1 MLRQAQHERGNK
13 FGAVFALIALFA
25 LAACNSPAADQAT
38 TAPGLII
45 APGTYT
51 DVTGEGDGD
60 GWRVTLPQGEASK
73 QIAVTYCAPDCG
85 EPIQVPLRAGMGGL
99 MVEYPFADGRSVA
112 LAIRTHG
119 SGLEV
124 ATDWGNGLE
133 SYKLARVAIG
143 HELRDGTATI
153 NSN

>member
-1 MLRQAQHERGNK
+1 MNRSVILC
-13 FGAVFALIALFA
+13 VTLFS
-25 LAACNSPAADQAT
+25 LAACNSPASNEAQTT
-38 TAPGLII
+38 TAGLTI

-60 GWRVTLPQGEASK
+60 GWRVALPQGEASK

-85 EPIQVPLRAGMGGL
+85 EPVQVPLRAGMGGL
-99 MVEYPFADGRSVA
+99 MAEYPMGDGRSVA

-119 SGLEV
+119 SGIEV

-133 SYKLARVAIG
+133 SYKLALVEAVP
-143 HELRDGTATI
+143 
-153 NSN
+153 N

>member
-1 MLRQAQHERGNK
+1 MP
-13 FGAVFALIALFA
+13 ALIALFL
-25 LAACNSPAADQAT
+25 LAACNSPADDEAT
-38 TAPGLII
+38 TSPGLII

-73 QIAVTYCAPDCG
+73 QIAVSYCAPECAA
-85 EPIQVPLRAGMGGL
+85 PTQVPLRVGMGGL
-99 MVEYPFADGRSVA
+99 MAEYPMGDGRSVA

-133 SYKLARVAIG
+133 SYKLAQVK
-143 HELRDGTATI
+143 D
-153 NSN
+153 N

>member
-1 MLRQAQHERGNK
+1 MK
-13 FGAVFALIALFA
+13 IAVAFLAAAALT
-25 LAACNSPAADQAT
+25 LAACKSPADNQT
-38 TAPGLII
+38 TTGGLVI

-85 EPIQVPLRAGMGGL
+85 EPTQVPLRVGMGGL
-99 MVEYPFADGRSVA
+99 MAEYPMDDGRSIA

-119 SGLEV
+119 SGIEV

-133 SYKLARVAIG
+133 SYKLVLMDAVP
-143 HELRDGTATI
+143 
-153 NSN
+153 N

>member
-1 MLRQAQHERGNK
+1 MG
-13 FGAVFALIALFA
+13 A
-25 LAACNSPAADQAT
+25 LATALTLGACNSPTGNETQT
-38 TAPGLII
+38 TTGGLTI

-73 QIAVTYCAPDCG
+73 QIAVTHCAPDCG
-85 EPIQVPLRAGMGGL
+85 EATQVPLRAGMGGL
-99 MVEYPFADGRSVA
+99 MAEYPMGDGRSVA

-119 SGLEV
+119 SGIEV

-133 SYKLARVAIG
+133 SYKLTLIG
-143 HELRDGTATI
+143 AP
-153 NSN
+153 